1 MDGGDAL
8 CKYLRMHADK
18 QTSGHGLGGAP
29 VAIAQVLEAEGEPGE
44 YGAQA
49 GRRRTEADDPGGQTG
64 VHHAEPDDHR
74 AQTDDHH
81 AEPDDHRVQ
90 TEDHLVELAV
100 EVFAMFA
107 DATRLRIVLALRGG
121 ELPVNDIAQAVG
133 KSPSAVSQH
142 LAKLRMARLV
152 STRQDGTRVFYRLTN
167 EHVRELVTD
176 AIYQA
181 EHVAEGFPRLHHH
194 AAETPQAVTTTAGP
208 RATPGTRTASGTSAT
223 PGTRSAPEPRSAAEP
238 VSAPETTTPDA
249 RRIP

>member
-1 MDGGDAL
+1 
-8 CKYLRMHADK
+8 MHADK
-18 QTSGHGLGGAP
+18 QTSGHGLGDAA
-29 VAIAQVLEAEGEPGE
+29 VANAQIPETEGEPGE

-64 VHHAEPDDHR
+64 VHHAEP
-74 AQTDDHH
+74 DDHH

-194 AAETPQAVTTTAGP
+194 AAESPQTVP
-208 RATPGTRTASGTSAT
+208 TASGTRTT
-223 PGTRSAPEPRSAAEP
+223 PGSRPTPSTRSAPGHRSTAEP
-238 VSAPETTTPDA
+238 ASTPETTTTPDA
-249 RRIP
+249 RRTP

>member
-18 QTSGHGLGGAP
+18 QTSGLGLGGAP
-29 VAIAQVLEAEGEPGE
+29 AANAQVLEAEAEGEPGE
-44 YGAQA
+44 HGAQA
-49 GRRRTEADDPGGQTG
+49 GHRRTEADDLGGQSG
-64 VHHAEPDDHR
+64 VHHTE
-74 AQTDDHH
+74 TDDHH

-194 AAETPQAVTTTAGP
+194 AAD
-208 RATPGTRTASGTSAT
+208 TPGTT
-223 PGTRSAPEPRSAAEP
+223 PGTGS
-238 VSAPETTTPDA
+238 TP
-249 RRIP
+249 

>member
-1 MDGGDAL
+1 
-8 CKYLRMHADK
+8 MHADK
-18 QTSGHGLGGAP
+18 QTSGHGRVGAP
-29 VAIAQVLEAEGEPGE
+29 ATSAQVPEAEDEPGE
-44 YGAQA
+44 HGAQA
-49 GRRRTEADDPGGQTG
+49 GHRHAETG
-64 VHHAEPDDHR
+64 V
-74 AQTDDHH
+74 HH

-194 AAETPQAVTTTAGP
+194 AAESPQTV
-208 RATPGTRTASGTSAT
+208 
-223 PGTRSAPEPRSAAEP
+223 
-238 VSAPETTTPDA
+238 TTTPDA
-249 RRIP
+249 RRTS

>member
-1 MDGGDAL
+1 MS
-8 CKYLRMHADK
+8 
-18 QTSGHGLGGAP
+18 T
-29 VAIAQVLEAEGEPGE
+29 QVLGVEGEPGE
-44 YGAQA
+44 HGAQA
-49 GRRRTEADDPGGQTG
+49 GHRHTEADVPGAQTG
-64 VHHAEPDDHR
+64 V
-74 AQTDDHH
+74 HH

-194 AAETPQAVTTTAGP
+194 AAETPQTVTTTPGP
-208 RATPGTRTASGTSAT
+208 RAAPGTRAT
-223 PGTRSAPEPRSAAEP
+223 PGTRSAPGPRSTAEP
-238 VSAPETTTPDA
+238 VSTPEPERAPEATTTPDA
-249 RRIP
+249 RRTP

>member
-1 MDGGDAL
+1 MVS
-8 CKYLRMHADK
+8 
-18 QTSGHGLGGAP
+18 T
-29 VAIAQVLEAEGEPGE
+29 QVLGVEGEPVE
-44 YGAQA
+44 PGAQA
-49 GRRRTEADDPGGQTG
+49 GHRHTEADVPGAQTG
-64 VHHAEPDDHR
+64 V
-74 AQTDDHH
+74 HH

-181 EHVAEGFPRLHHH
+181 EHIAEGFPRLHHH
-194 AAETPQAVTTTAGP
+194 AAETPQTVTTTPGP
-208 RATPGTRTASGTSAT
+208 RAA
-223 PGTRSAPEPRSAAEP
+223 PGTRSAPGPRSTAEP
-238 VSAPETTTPDA
+238 VSTPEPERAPEATTTPDA
-249 RRIP
+249 RRTS

>member
-18 QTSGHGLGGAP
+18 QMSGHGRVGAP
-29 VAIAQVLEAEGEPGE
+29 VTSAQVPEAEGEPGE

-64 VHHAEPDDHR
+64 V
-74 AQTDDHH
+74 HH

-194 AAETPQAVTTTAGP
+194 AAETPQTVTTTPGP
-208 RATPGTRTASGTSAT
+208 RAAPGTRAT
-223 PGTRSAPEPRSAAEP
+223 PGTRSAPGPRSTAEP
-238 VSAPETTTPDA
+238 VSTPEPERAPEATTTPDA
-249 RRIP
+249 RRTP

>member
-1 MDGGDAL
+1 M
-8 CKYLRMHADK
+8 CNYLRMHADK
-18 QTSGHGLGGAP
+18 QTSGPGLVDTLGTPPSAQPDASVGAH
-29 VAIAQVLEAEGEPGE
+29 EA
-44 YGAQA
+44 
-49 GRRRTEADDPGGQTG
+49 RS
-64 VHHAEPDDHR
+64 DDHR
-74 AQTDDHH
+74 AQ
-81 AEPDDHRVQ
+81 AEDHRVQ

-194 AAETPQAVTTTAGP
+194 APEDPRTPGVPRGTGP
-208 RATPGTRTASGTSAT
+208 RGTP
-223 PGTRSAPEPRSAAEP
+223 
-238 VSAPETTTPDA
+238 
-249 RRIP
+249 

>member
-1 MDGGDAL
+1 
-8 CKYLRMHADK
+8 MHADK
-18 QTSGHGLGGAP
+18 QTSGLVAVDTLVTSTSALQPDGA
-29 VAIAQVLEAEGEPGE
+29 IEAQ
-44 YGAQA
+44 
-49 GRRRTEADDPGGQTG
+49 
-64 VHHAEPDDHR
+64 
-74 AQTDDHH
+74 DHH
-81 AEPDDHRVQ
+81 VQ
-90 TEDHLVELAV
+90 AEDHLVELAV

-194 AAETPQAVTTTAGP
+194 SADET
-208 RATPGTRTASGTSAT
+208 RGTR
-223 PGTRSAPEPRSAAEP
+223 
-238 VSAPETTTPDA
+238 
-249 RRIP
+249 

>member
-1 MDGGDAL
+1 M
-8 CKYLRMHADK
+8 RADK
-18 QTSGHGLGGAP
+18 QTSGH
-29 VAIAQVLEAEGEPGE
+29 
-44 YGAQA
+44 
-49 GRRRTEADDPGGQTG
+49 DPS
-64 VHHAEPDDHR
+64 
-74 AQTDDHH
+74 AQTDAHH

-194 AAETPQAVTTTAGP
+194 AAESPQAVPSTPGT
-208 RATPGTRTASGTSAT
+208 RATPGTK
-223 PGTRSAPEPRSAAEP
+223 SAPGPKGTTEVESTQ
-238 VSAPETTTPDA
+238 ETTTTTGSRSA
-249 RRIP
+249 Q

>member
-29 VAIAQVLEAEGEPGE
+29 VANAQVLEAEGEPGE
-44 YGAQA
+44 HGAQA
-49 GRRRTEADDPGGQTG
+49 GHRRTEADDPGGRTG
-64 VHHAEPDDHR
+64 VHHTEPDDHH
-74 AQTDDHH
+74 T
-81 AEPDDHRVQ
+81 EPDDHRVQ

-223 PGTRSAPEPRSAAEP
+223 PGTRSAPGPRSTPEP
-238 VSAPETTTPDA
+238 ERAPETTTTPDT

>member
-1 MDGGDAL
+1 MRMD
-8 CKYLRMHADK
+8 ADK
-18 QTSGHGLGGAP
+18 QMRGLDTA
-29 VAIAQVLEAEGEPGE
+29 AEGPSVHQPD
-44 YGAQA
+44 AP
-49 GRRRTEADDPGGQTG
+49 RDTG
-64 VHHAEPDDHR
+64 SPHTGSQPDDSI
-74 AQTDDHH
+74 
-81 AEPDDHRVQ
+81 Q

-152 STRQDGTRVFYRLTN
+152 STRQDGTRVYYRLTN

-181 EHVAEGFPRLHHH
+181 EHVADGFPRLHHH
-194 AAETPQAVTTTAGP
+194 AAESGPDPVGAPVTTGTTAG
-208 RATPGTRTASGTSAT
+208 
-223 PGTRSAPEPRSAAEP
+223 RSR
-238 VSAPETTTPDA
+238 
-249 RRIP
+249 

>member
-1 MDGGDAL
+1 M
-8 CKYLRMHADK
+8 CNYLRMHADK
-18 QTSGHGLGGAP
+18 QMDREGL
-29 VAIAQVLEAEGEPGE
+29 
-44 YGAQA
+44 
-49 GRRRTEADDPGGQTG
+49 ADDHLVVDHLAGDHP
-64 VHHAEPDDHR
+64 VVDHPAVEHPAE
-74 AQTDDHH
+74 
-81 AEPDDHRVQ
+81 

-167 EHVRELVTD
+167 DHVRELVTD

-194 AAETPQAVTTTAGP
+194 APDGS
-208 RATPGTRTASGTSAT
+208 RGTR
-223 PGTRSAPEPRSAAEP
+223 
-238 VSAPETTTPDA
+238 
-249 RRIP
+249 

>member
-1 MDGGDAL
+1 
-8 CKYLRMHADK
+8 MHADK

-29 VAIAQVLEAEGEPGE
+29 VSNAQVLEAEGEPGE
-44 YGAQA
+44 RGVQA
-49 GRRRTEADDPGGQTG
+49 GHRRTEADDPGGQTG
-64 VHHAEPDDHR
+64 V
-74 AQTDDHH
+74 HH

-194 AAETPQAVTTTAGP
+194 AAETPQTVTTTPGP

>member
-1 MDGGDAL
+1 M

-18 QTSGHGLGGAP
+18 QMSR
-29 VAIAQVLEAEGEPGE
+29 
-44 YGAQA
+44 YG
-49 GRRRTEADDPGGQTG
+49 
-64 VHHAEPDDHR
+64 VVDHR
-74 AQTDDHH
+74 DEAGDHLVQVDEH
-81 AEPDDHRVQ
+81 LVQ

-194 AAETPQAVTTTAGP
+194 SADDA
-208 RATPGTRTASGTSAT
+208 RGTR
-223 PGTRSAPEPRSAAEP
+223 
-238 VSAPETTTPDA
+238 
-249 RRIP
+249 